1 MVKMR
6 FSFRHEPND
15 IATVIEGPEAW
26 VKHFVEQIGLGL
38 DCGWMMEMSQQGQ
51 KSKDET
57 TLEESSLLPGPPPDP
72 SKIPAVIREIGSF
85 DPSENLESN
94 KPPPLDE
101 DELRSFISELP
112 EPEIP
117 PDSISNDPL
126 TEEWLRLVLAIVVTE
141 HGISSMMP
149 ETIASILSE
158 RTSLDDIAV
167 SIALKRLWVAGKVD
181 KILTERGEEY
191 SPSPSWIQVYRE

>member
-6 FSFRHEPND
+6 FSFRHEPNN

-57 TLEESSLLPGPPPDP
+57 TLEESSLLPGAPPDP

-101 DELRSFISELP
+101 EELRSFISEMP

>member
-1 MVKMR
+1 MAKIR

-15 IATVIEGPEAW
+15 IITVIEGPEAW
-26 VKHFVEQIGLGL
+26 VKHFTEQIGLGE
-38 DCGWMMEMSQQGQ
+38 DCGWMMELRQQGQ
-51 KSKDET
+51 KSDEGSPT
-57 TLEESSLLPGPPPDP
+57 GESSILPGPPPDP

-101 DELRSFISELP
+101 GELREFISEMP

-141 HGISSMMP
+141 HGISSMLP

-181 KILTERGEEY
+181 KILTEQGEEY

>member
-6 FSFRHEPND
+6 FSFRHEAND

-38 DCGWMMEMSQQGQ
+38 DCGWMMEISQKGQ

-57 TLEESSLLPGPPPDP
+57 PLEESSLLPGPPPDP

-101 DELRSFISELP
+101 EELRSFISEMP

-141 HGISSMMP
+141 HGISSMTP
-149 ETIASILSE
+149 EIIASILSE

>member
-1 MVKMR
+1 MVKVR
-6 FSFRHEPND
+6 FSFRHEPNN
-15 IATVIEGPEAW
+15 IATIIEGPEAW

-51 KSKDET
+51 KSKGET

-101 DELRSFISELP
+101 EELRSFISEMP

>member
-1 MVKMR
+1 MVKVR
-6 FSFRHEPND
+6 FSFRHEPNN

-38 DCGWMMEMSQQGQ
+38 DCGWMMEMSQKGQ

-57 TLEESSLLPGPPPDP
+57 HLEESSLLPGPPPDP

-85 DPSENLESN
+85 DPSKDLESN

-101 DELRSFISELP
+101 EELRLFISEMP

>member
-57 TLEESSLLPGPPPDP
+57 HLEESSLLPGPPPDP

-101 DELRSFISELP
+101 EELRSFISEMP

>member
-149 ETIASILSE
+149 ETIAGILSE

-181 KILTERGEEY
+181 KILTEKGEEY

>member
-6 FSFRHEPND
+6 FSFRHEPNN
-15 IATVIEGPEAW
+15 IATIIEGPEAW

-101 DELRSFISELP
+101 EELRSFISEMP

>member
-6 FSFRHEPND
+6 FSFRHEPNN

-57 TLEESSLLPGPPPDP
+57 TLEESPLLPGPPPDP

-101 DELRSFISELP
+101 EELRSFISEMP

>member
-6 FSFRHEPND
+6 FTFRHEPND

>member
-72 SKIPAVIREIGSF
+72 SKIPAVIREIGSL

-101 DELRSFISELP
+101 EELRSFISEMP

-149 ETIASILSE
+149 ETIAGILSE

-181 KILTERGEEY
+181 KILTEKGEEY

>member
-101 DELRSFISELP
+101 EELRSFISEMP

-126 TEEWLRLVLAIVVTE
+126 TEECLRLVLAIVVTE

-149 ETIASILSE
+149 ETIAGILSE

-181 KILTERGEEY
+181 KILTEKGEEY

>member
-1 MVKMR
+1 MVKVR

-26 VKHFVEQIGLGL
+26 VKHFVEQIGLGP

-51 KSKDET
+51 KSKDENV
-57 TLEESSLLPGPPPDP
+57 LEESSLLPGPPPDP

-101 DELRSFISELP
+101 EELRSFISEMP

-117 PDSISNDPL
+117 PDTISNDPL

-149 ETIASILSE
+149 ETIAGILSE

-181 KILTERGEEY
+181 KILTEKGEEY

>member
-51 KSKDET
+51 KSKGET

-101 DELRSFISELP
+101 EELRSFISEMP
-112 EPEIP
+112 EPDIP

-141 HGISSMMP
+141 HGISSMTP

>member
-1 MVKMR
+1 MVKVR
-6 FSFRHEPND
+6 FSFRHEPNN
-15 IATVIEGPEAW
+15 IATIIEGPEAW

-101 DELRSFISELP
+101 EELRSFISEMP

>member
-1 MVKMR
+1 M
-6 FSFRHEPND
+6 
-15 IATVIEGPEAW
+15 
-26 VKHFVEQIGLGL
+26 
-38 DCGWMMEMSQQGQ
+38 
-51 KSKDET
+51 
-57 TLEESSLLPGPPPDP
+57 LPGPPPDP

-101 DELRSFISELP
+101 EELRSFISEMP

-149 ETIASILSE
+149 ETIAGILSE

-181 KILTERGEEY
+181 KILTEKGEEY

>member
-181 KILTERGEEY
+181 KILTEKGEEY

>member
-6 FSFRHEPND
+6 FSFRHEPNN

-38 DCGWMMEMSQQGQ
+38 DCGWMMEMSQKGQ

-57 TLEESSLLPGPPPDP
+57 PLEESSLLPGPPPDP

-85 DPSENLESN
+85 DPSEDLESN

-101 DELRSFISELP
+101 EELRSFISEMP

>member
-6 FSFRHEPND
+6 FSFRYEPNN

-101 DELRSFISELP
+101 EELRSFISEMP

-149 ETIASILSE
+149 ETIAGILSE

-181 KILTERGEEY
+181 KILTEKGEEY

>member
-1 MVKMR
+1 MAKMR
-6 FSFRHEPND
+6 FSFRHDPND
-15 IATVIEGPEAW
+15 VVAVVEGPEAW
-26 VKHFVEQIGLGL
+26 VKHFAENIGLEG
-38 DCGWMMEMSQQGQ
+38 DCGWMMEMSKQGQ
-51 KSKDET
+51 KSNDENV
-57 TLEESSLLPGPPPDP
+57 SGGPSVLPGPAPDP

-94 KPPPLDE
+94 KPPALDE
-101 DELRSFISELP
+101 EELRSFISEMP

-141 HGISSMMP
+141 HGISSMLP

-158 RTSLDDIAV
+158 RTSLDDIAIT
-167 SIALKRLWVAGKVD
+167 IALKRLWVAVCRTQSDFG
-181 KILTERGEEY
+181 LPEAPQ
-191 SPSPSWIQVYRE
+191 SIQK

>member
-6 FSFRHEPND
+6 FTFRHEPND

-38 DCGWMMEMSQQGQ
+38 DCGWMMEMRQQGQ
-51 KSKDET
+51 KSKDEAV
-57 TLEESSLLPGPPPDP
+57 LEESSSLPGPPPDP

-101 DELRSFISELP
+101 EELRSFISEMP

-117 PDSISNDPL
+117 PDTISNDPL

-191 SPSPSWIQVYRE
+191 SPSPSWIQVYRD

>member
-1 MVKMR
+1 MAKMR
-6 FSFRHEPND
+6 FSFRHDPND
-15 IATVIEGPEAW
+15 VVAVIEGPEAW
-26 VKHFVEQIGLGL
+26 VKHFAENIGLEG
-38 DCGWMMEMSQQGQ
+38 DCGWMMEMSKQGQ
-51 KSKDET
+51 KSNDENV
-57 TLEESSLLPGPPPDP
+57 SGGPSVLPGPAPDP

-94 KPPPLDE
+94 KPPALDE
-101 DELRSFISELP
+101 EELRSFISEMP

-141 HGISSMMP
+141 HGISSMLP

-158 RTSLDDIAV
+158 RTSLDDIAIT
-167 SIALKRLWVAGKVD
+167 IALKRLWVAGKVD
-181 KILTERGEEY
+181 KILTEKGEEY
-191 SPSPSWIQVYRE
+191 SPSPSWIQDYRE

>member
-57 TLEESSLLPGPPPDP
+57 PLEESSLLPGPPPDP

-149 ETIASILSE
+149 ETIAGILSE

>member
-1 MVKMR
+1 MVKVR
-6 FSFRHEPND
+6 FSFRHEPNN

-101 DELRSFISELP
+101 EELRSFISEMP

-141 HGISSMMP
+141 HGISSMTP

>member
-57 TLEESSLLPGPPPDP
+57 TLEKSSLLPGPPPDP

-101 DELRSFISELP
+101 EELRSFISELP

-149 ETIASILSE
+149 ETIAGILSE

-181 KILTERGEEY
+181 KILTEKGEEY

>member
-1 MVKMR
+1 MAKMR

-15 IATVIEGPEAW
+15 IIAVIEGPEAW
-26 VKHFVEQIGLGL
+26 VKHFAEQIGLVE
-38 DCGWMMEMSQQGQ
+38 DCGWMMELRQRGQ
-51 KSKDET
+51 KSDDDSSIR
-57 TLEESSLLPGPPPDP
+57 ESSILPGPPPDP

-101 DELRSFISELP
+101 EELREFISEMP

-141 HGISSMMP
+141 HGISSMLP

-181 KILTERGEEY
+181 KILTELGEEY

>member
-6 FSFRHEPND
+6 FSFRYEPNN

-101 DELRSFISELP
+101 EELRSFISEMP

>member
-6 FSFRHEPND
+6 FSFRHEPNN
-15 IATVIEGPEAW
+15 IATIIEGPEAW

-101 DELRSFISELP
+101 EELRSFISEMP

-141 HGISSMMP
+141 HGISSMTP

>member
-15 IATVIEGPEAW
+15 IAAVIEGPEAW
-26 VKHFVEQIGLGL
+26 VKHFVEQIGLGP

-57 TLEESSLLPGPPPDP
+57 ALEESSLLPGPPPDP

-101 DELRSFISELP
+101 EELRSFISEMP

-117 PDSISNDPL
+117 PDTISNDPL

>member
-1 MVKMR
+1 MR
-6 FSFRHEPND
+6 FSFRHEPNN

-57 TLEESSLLPGPPPDP
+57 TLEESPLLPGPPPDP

-101 DELRSFISELP
+101 EELRSFISEMP

>member
-6 FSFRHEPND
+6 FSFRHEPNN

-38 DCGWMMEMSQQGQ
+38 DCGWMMEMGQQGQ

-57 TLEESSLLPGPPPDP
+57 ALEESSLLPGPPPDP

-101 DELRSFISELP
+101 EELRSFISEMP

>member
-6 FSFRHEPND
+6 FTFRHEPND

-101 DELRSFISELP
+101 EELRSFISEMP

-149 ETIASILSE
+149 ETIAGILSE